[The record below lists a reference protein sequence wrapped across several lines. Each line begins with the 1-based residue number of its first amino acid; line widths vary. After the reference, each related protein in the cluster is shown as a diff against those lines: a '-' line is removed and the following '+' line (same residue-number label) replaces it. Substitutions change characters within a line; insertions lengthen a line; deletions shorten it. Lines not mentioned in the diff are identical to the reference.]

1 MPSSNASLSTMTR
14 TISVHPD
21 DMGSSSVRHR
31 DFDDSTKWV
40 FVPKSHNRRNP
51 LLDAGDDEDEYGG
64 FFARVDNPNDI
75 PPYDPAFAPIAA
87 ARRLEEKTA
96 RAAKGVPMKPPVKK
110 ESSSSSPFAFKP
122 KRVSSSSGPRVPSDF
137 EKEMVVGLKVD
148 AVYATPALDGKLH
161 YFPGVVRETRLAHRT
176 GPNHTY
182 EMDVRIQWDGTSFG
196 PSAPSDWVLL
206 HKVRHHQTA
215 TDFNTFWVGKWA
227 GVTERK
233 LAIKEGK
240 SAFINYKEEHEQ
252 RMAAQGLNWL
262 GEPLAT
268 GGVGSSSAKVGVPH
282 QKAKPAAYVSSKGL
296 KGLKGLSSAG
306 VKAAHVSFKGL
317 KGLKGLSSAGVKKA
331 HVSFK
336 GLKGLKGLSSA
347 KGGK

>member
-1 MPSSNASLSTMTR
+1 MSSSNASLSTMSK
-14 TISVHPD
+14 TISVHPND
-21 DMGSSSVRHR
+21 LGSSRLPQ

-40 FVPKSHNRRNP
+40 FVRKSSVRHPHSRRNP
-51 LLDAGDDEDEYGG
+51 LLDACDDSEEYAG
-64 FFARVDNPNDI
+64 FYARVDNPNDI

-87 ARRLEEKTA
+87 ARRLGEKIA
-96 RAAKGVPMKPPVKK
+96 REAKGVPMKPPVKK

-215 TDFNTFWVGKWA
+215 TDFNTLWVGKWA
-227 GVTERK
+227 GVAERK
-233 LAIKEGK
+233 LAAKEGK
-240 SAFINYKEEHEQ
+240 STFINYEEEHEQ

-262 GEPLAT
+262 GEPLAK

-282 QKAKPAAYVSSKGL
+282 QKAKPAA
-296 KGLKGLSSAG
+296 
-306 VKAAHVSFKGL
+306 HVSF
-317 KGLKGLSSAGVKKA
+317 KGLSSAGVKKEA
-331 HVSFK
+331 RATGGVMSSIFK
-336 GLKGLKGLSSA
+336 GKGLSSA